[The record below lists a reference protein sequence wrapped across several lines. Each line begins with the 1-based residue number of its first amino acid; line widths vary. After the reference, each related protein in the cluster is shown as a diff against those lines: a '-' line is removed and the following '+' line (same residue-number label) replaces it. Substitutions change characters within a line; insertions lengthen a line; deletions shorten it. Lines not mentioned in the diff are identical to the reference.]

1 MATWLMNYTV
11 EEVVRKMDKVK
22 TTATELLRDFGP
34 FMPIAWV
41 LTCYEL
47 GCSWILERRLEG
59 VLTFFASLII
69 ISVLY
74 GIGLLVLAGEHA
86 NKSGPDGDPN
96 WTLSQR
102 LVRLLVLIIIMILIT
117 VKIANSGPPSDVI

>member
-1 MATWLMNYTV
+1 MAIWLINYIV
-11 EEVVRKMDKVK
+11 EGSGQEMEKVK
-22 TTATELLRDFGP
+22 RIVNGLLRDFGP
-34 FMPIAWV
+34 FIPIAWV

-74 GIGLLVLAGEHA
+74 GIGLLVLSGENPH
-86 NKSGPDGDPN
+86 KSGQDGAPN

-117 VKIANSGPPSDVI
+117 VKIANSGPSSDVI